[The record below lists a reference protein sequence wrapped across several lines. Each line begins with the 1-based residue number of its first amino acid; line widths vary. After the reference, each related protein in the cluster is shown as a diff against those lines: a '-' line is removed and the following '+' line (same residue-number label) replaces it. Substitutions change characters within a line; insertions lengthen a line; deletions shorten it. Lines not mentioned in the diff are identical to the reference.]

1 MGGRERDRLLQ
12 QWEIN
17 ARDLHRRMILAP
29 TPRERERWSCRK
41 VTSCVFASRMFN
53 TYPQAGNP
61 ISLPGSGSKFR
72 LGSQVAY
79 HIR

>member
-1 MGGRERDRLLQ
+1 MGGREIDRLLQ

-53 TYPQAGNP
+53 TYP
-61 ISLPGSGSKFR
+61 
-72 LGSQVAY
+72 
-79 HIR
+79 